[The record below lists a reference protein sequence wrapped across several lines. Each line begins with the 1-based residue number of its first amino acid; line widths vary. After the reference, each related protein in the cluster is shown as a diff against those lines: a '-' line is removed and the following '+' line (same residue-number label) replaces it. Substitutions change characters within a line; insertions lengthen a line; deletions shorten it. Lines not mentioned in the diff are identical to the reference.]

1 MNALEKN
8 MTNNRFRYKCV
19 LGIAAVVCF
28 ALGVGGG
35 DAAYAADSADSAAT
49 ASEVVAE
56 AVAMHMS
63 FLR

>member
-1 MNALEKN
+1 
-8 MTNNRFRYKCV
+8 MTINRFRHKCV

-49 ASEVVAE
+49 DSQTVTE
-56 AVAMHMS
+56 AVAMPQS